1 MPTTHQRHYRNR
13 PEWLRFHAAFQLFNR
28 WHHSIYLAHFV
39 FQVQIQIIPSEC
51 WFSMQWRHVWLFR
64 NASQVT
70 SLKRAG
76 MWKSTV
82 HLCPA
87 KCRIQRTMIQIFT
100 LPWQTHMFRYNVSAS
115 AVLQR
120 VSWGL
125 DRHRG
130 ERQTDRWRWTTLHWD
145 QPVASVMH
153 SLDLRVNGHGTL
165 TRRNFTACMSGPLL
179 IALICHSCSIQTQP
193 CSHAHHP
200 QPVSPTSNDIYVHL
214 W

>member
-1 MPTTHQRHYRNR
+1 MLIFDAMTSCLILQKCLTGDVTWAGRDVKMHCP
-13 PEWLRFHAAFQLFNR
+13 PLRSEMSNPAYYDTDFH
-28 WHHSIYLAHFV
+28 H
-39 FQVQIQIIPSEC
+39 
-51 WFSMQWRHVWLFR
+51 
-64 NASQVT
+64 
-70 SLKRAG
+70 
-76 MWKSTV
+76 
-82 HLCPA
+82 
-87 KCRIQRTMIQIFT
+87 

-115 AVLQR
+115 SVLQR
-120 VSWGL
+120 VSNVGTWL
-125 DRHRG
+125 AWRRT
-130 ERQTDRWRWTTLHWD
+130 TDRWRWTTLHWD

-179 IALICHSCSIQTQP
+179 IALICHSCSIQTQA